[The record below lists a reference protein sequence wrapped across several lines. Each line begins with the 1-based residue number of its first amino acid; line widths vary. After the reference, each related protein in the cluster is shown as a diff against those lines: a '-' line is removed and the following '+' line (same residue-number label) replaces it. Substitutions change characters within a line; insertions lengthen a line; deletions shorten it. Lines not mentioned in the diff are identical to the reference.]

1 MRSTTAYLIA
11 ASLAILAFI
20 PISCRTSDAE
30 TQDVPKEIIQKLH
43 IQEQAWNEGNIDA
56 FMGEAYWAS
65 DSLMFIGSQGL
76 TFGYNATL
84 ANYHKSYP
92 NPEAM
97 GKLTFELLQ
106 WRRLGKSHGL
116 LVGSW
121 HLERSNGHSNLDGHF
136 SLTWE
141 HFKDDWVI
149 IADHSS

>member
-30 TQDVPKEIIQKLH
+30 TQDVPKEIVQKLH
-43 IQEQAWNEGNIDA
+43 IQEQAWNEGNLDV

-76 TFGYNATL
+76 TFGHDATL

-97 GKLTFELLQ
+97 GKLTFELRQ

-121 HLERSNGHSNLDGHF
+121 HLERSNGLSNLDGHF

-141 HFKDDWVI
+141 HFGNDWVI